1 MTLTARF
8 DVLIHAPLYAALR
21 TLAPEAR
28 ARFRRLVDR
37 LRTGQWGGGTRVKKL
52 RGCPKPVFEARQDAG
67 DRILFTLAH
76 TAARDATET
85 LRPHLQL
92 WDLVHHDRV
101 SGRARRVN
109 PSAEAEF
116 LDFEEMEA
124 EGVSEPPPHPAA
136 GFHEVPAAAPG
147 AEAGVVELMLAP
159 DGAGPRAREEITGG
173 VRWYVVPERLLLDEE
188 RWQELT
194 DRGAEELELKLTAE
208 QYAVVRAPGPVL
220 LSGSA
225 GSGKT
230 TIAVHRLA
238 AAMSAAERVR
248 ALYLTYSTWLRDHAR
263 RVFDDLL
270 ACRGGILPSSPE
282 FLTVHE
288 LYRALIVETGGAP
301 PGPVVDYPEFARWY
315 EGQFR
320 RADAALAWEE
330 IRGIVKGA
338 SLDLTRPLLPRE
350 EYEALG
356 RKRAPAFVGER
367 GRLYHVAR
375 RWQDHLEAGRR
386 LDEIDL
392 CRIALAA
399 VPVGGLYDHLVCDE
413 AQDLAEIQ
421 MELLLRLV
429 PGGSFSGLFLAGDPQ
444 QVINPSGFRWAEV
457 RTRIRD
463 RFLDR
468 GRPVPDLVVLTR
480 NFRSVRGLVEL
491 ANEVLAFKRDRT
503 GRSEGDEAEQSEVA
517 GAAPILVAGDESALA
532 DAIRGFGPRCAVV
545 AGSAEVRER
554 LQAVLGT
561 TRVFTIPEAKGL
573 EFDVVI
579 LWGVV
584 AADPGPWDRLLD
596 PSLGLRED
604 PPARRALHHLY
615 VAVTR
620 ARRHLAVYE
629 PPGAPPLWTAERF
642 ATKLDPEP
650 PASLTRLF
658 VRSATPGE
666 WSREGEYFL
675 ARGRYR
681 QAAECF
687 RRAGDE
693 RREGES
699 LARHHEAAGEPALA
713 AERWRALGETAEAA
727 RCFEAAERWAEA
739 ASDWSRLGD
748 EIGARRCRARAAEAE
763 RRWADAAA
771 EWEALEAWEDAARC
785 WAGMGQRRRQVHC
798 LALAA
803 GKAGRPADAARR
815 WEEIEEWDRA
825 VASWR
830 AAGREREGWSAEAR
844 SHEAGR
850 RWDEAAAAWEKAA
863 DSRRALRCRADGAEA
878 AGRWEEAAH
887 GWEQLGEYQQ
897 AIRAWQR
904 AGRPDQ
910 SQRCATR
917 RDLSE
922 GRFSRAAEALEELG
936 DLAGA
941 ADAWARAAAGG
952 QHSLTTRAL
961 PLPAAARGIWS
972 EGGKPAR
979 LARAASPRRGRGRP
993 GRPAAEIPDARVRGL
1008 VCAARVAEDS
1018 GRFEDAAAVWKK
1030 LGDSEQALRCR
1041 VTHLD
1046 RAGDVAEAAN
1056 LLESRERYKAAGAL
1070 WARAGDAV
1078 GTARCR
1084 ALLDQKHGRL
1094 LEAAEAWDALGEPT
1108 RAARC
1113 RANHCF
1119 RRGDYEEAARGY
1131 DTAGEPEMA
1140 VTARVLAA
1148 KLTANFGAAEKVVKD
1163 SGMQHLHRALLGSR
1177 QTWLAEA
1184 AVFAAN
1190 HARAHSDS
1198 IRERGPARLS
1208 AGLSRGQGPSDGAA
1222 AGAREPGALSRKA
1235 VEPADV
1241 SEAVLDAVCRFPGLT
1256 CEGVAQA
1263 IGISTARA
1271 KPHLAALTESG
1282 KLRKVGRTRGT
1293 RYHPG

>member
-1 MTLTARF
+1 MSLAPRF
-8 DVLIHAPLYAALR
+8 DVLIHAPLYAALC
-21 TLAPEAR
+21 TCAPDAR

-52 RGCPKPVFEARQDAG
+52 RGCAKPVFEARQDAG
-67 DRILFTLAH
+67 DRVLFTLAH
-76 TAARDATET
+76 TAARDASPT
-85 LRPHLQL
+85 LRPHLML

-101 SGRARRVN
+101 SGKARRVN

-136 GFHEVPAAAPG
+136 AFHEVPAAAPG
-147 AEAGVVELMLAP
+147 AEPGVVELMLAP

-173 VRWYVVPERLLLDEE
+173 VRWYVVPERLLVDESQ
-188 RWQELT
+188 WQELM
-194 DRGAEELELKLTAE
+194 DLGAEELELKLTGE

-238 AAMSAAERVR
+238 AAMGATERVR

-263 RVFDDLL
+263 RLFGDLL
-270 ACRGGILPSSPE
+270 ACRGEILPASPE

-288 LYRALIVETGGAP
+288 LYRKLIVENGGAP

-338 SLDLTRPLLPRE
+338 SLDPTRALLPRE

-356 RKRAPAFVGER
+356 RKRAPAFVAER
-367 GRLYHVAR
+367 GRLHQVAR

-392 CRIALAA
+392 CRLALAA
-399 VPVGGLYDHLVCDE
+399 VPRGGLYDHLVCDE
-413 AQDLAEIQ
+413 AQDLAEVQ
-421 MELLLRLV
+421 MELLLCLV
-429 PGGSFSGLFLAGDPQ
+429 PGRSLGGLFLAGDPQ

-457 RTRIRD
+457 RSRIRD

-468 GRPVPDLVVLTR
+468 GRPAPELVVLTR

-491 ANEVLAFKRDRT
+491 ANEVIAFKRDRT
-503 GRSEGDEAEQSEVA
+503 GRSDGDETEQSEVA
-517 GAAPILVAGDESALA
+517 GAAPILVAGDETGLA
-532 DAIRGFGPRCAVV
+532 DAIRGFGPRCAVI
-545 AGSAEVRER
+545 AGSADIRER

-561 TRVFTIPEAKGL
+561 TRVFTVSEAKGL
-573 EFDVVI
+573 EFDVAI

-584 AADPGPWDRLLD
+584 AADPDPWRRLLD
-596 PSLGLRED
+596 PGLGLRED

-629 PPGAPPLWTAERF
+629 PPGAPPLWMAERF
-642 ATKLDPEP
+642 AAKLDPEP

-666 WSREGEYFL
+666 WTHEGEYFL

-687 RRAGDE
+687 RRAGDA
-693 RREGES
+693 RREAES
-699 LARHHEAAGEPALA
+699 LARHHEAAGEPVLA

-739 ASDWSRLGD
+739 AADWSRLGD
-748 EIGARRCRARAAEAE
+748 EFGARRCQARAAEAG

-771 EWEALEAWEDAARC
+771 EWEAFEAWEDAARC
-785 WAGMGQRRRQVHC
+785 WAGAGQRRRQARC
-798 LALAA
+798 LAVAA

-815 WEEIEEWDRA
+815 WEEIEEWASA

-830 AAGREREGWSAEAR
+830 AAGREQEAWSAEAR
-844 SHEAGR
+844 GHEAGR
-850 RWDEAAAAWEKAA
+850 RWDEAATAWEKAG
-863 DSRRALRCRADGAEA
+863 DSRRALRCRAEA
-878 AGRWEEAAH
+878 SEVAGRWDAAARD
-887 GWEQLGEYQQ
+887 WEQIEEYQP

-904 AGRPDQ
+904 AGRPDE
-910 SQRCATR
+910 SRRCATR
-917 RDLSE
+917 FDLAE
-922 GRFSRAAEALEELG
+922 GRFARAAEMLEELG

-941 ADAWARAAAGG
+941 ADAWTRAGAAG
-952 QHSLTTRAL
+952 QQPLTPRPL
-961 PLPAAARGIWS
+961 PLPPAARKTWS

-979 LARAASPRRGRGRP
+979 LVRAAAARRGPRRLARP
-993 GRPAAEIPDARVRGL
+993 SVQTHAAGVRGL

-1018 GRFEDAAAVWKK
+1018 GRFEDAAAAWKS
-1030 LGDSEQALRCR
+1030 LGDPEQALRCR

-1046 RAGDVAEAAN
+1046 RTGDVAGAAR
-1056 LLESRERYKAAGAL
+1056 LLESRERYEAAAAR
-1070 WARAGDAV
+1070 WARAGDADGAV
-1078 GTARCR
+1078 RCR
-1084 ALLDQKHGRL
+1084 ALLDEKRGR
-1094 LEAAEAWDALGEPT
+1094 
-1108 RAARC
+1108 
-1113 RANHCF
+1113 
-1119 RRGDYEEAARGY
+1119 
-1131 DTAGEPEMA
+1131 
-1140 VTARVLAA
+1140 
-1148 KLTANFGAAEKVVKD
+1148 
-1163 SGMQHLHRALLGSR
+1163 
-1177 QTWLAEA
+1177 
-1184 AVFAAN
+1184 
-1190 HARAHSDS
+1190 
-1198 IRERGPARLS
+1198 
-1208 AGLSRGQGPSDGAA
+1208 
-1222 AGAREPGALSRKA
+1222 
-1235 VEPADV
+1235 
-1241 SEAVLDAVCRFPGLT
+1241 
-1256 CEGVAQA
+1256 
-1263 IGISTARA
+1263 
-1271 KPHLAALTESG
+1271 
-1282 KLRKVGRTRGT
+1282 
-1293 RYHPG
+1293 

>member
-1 MTLTARF
+1 MTWAARF

-21 TLAPEAR
+21 TLSPDTR

-37 LRTGQWGGGTRVKKL
+37 LRAGHWGGGTRVKKL

-76 TAARDATET
+76 TAARDAAET
-85 LRPHLQL
+85 LRPHLML

-101 SGRARRVN
+101 SDRARRVN

-116 LDFEEMEA
+116 LDFEEIEA
-124 EGVSEPPPHPAA
+124 EDASEPPPHPAA
-136 GFHEVPAAAPG
+136 AFHQVPAAAPG
-147 AEAGVVELMLAP
+147 VEAGVVELMLAP
-159 DGAGPRAREEITGG
+159 DRAGPRPQEEISGG
-173 VRWYVVPERLLLDEE
+173 VRWYVVPERLLVDEK

-194 DRGAEELELKLTAE
+194 DGGAEGLELKLTAE

-238 AAMSAAERVR
+238 AAVGAAESVR

-263 RVFDDLL
+263 RLFHDLV
-270 ACRGGILPSSPE
+270 ACRGEIPPAWPQ
-282 FLTVHE
+282 FLTVQE
-288 LYRALIVETGGAP
+288 LYRTLIGENGGAP
-301 PGPVVDYPEFARWY
+301 LGLVVDYPEFARWY

-338 SLDLTRPLLPRE
+338 SLDRTRPLLPRD

-375 RWQDHLEAGRR
+375 RWQEHLEVGRR

-392 CRIALAA
+392 CRLALAA
-399 VPVGGLYDHLVCDE
+399 VPAGGLYDHLVCDE

-429 PGGSFSGLFLAGDPQ
+429 PGRSLAGLFLAGDPQ

-468 GRPVPDLVVLTR
+468 GRPVPDLAILTK

-503 GRSEGDEAEQSEVA
+503 GRSEGDETEQSEVA
-517 GAAPILVAGDESALA
+517 GAAPILVAGDETALA

-545 AGSAEVRER
+545 AGSADIRER

-573 EFDVVI
+573 EFDVAI

-584 AADPGPWDRLLD
+584 AADPDPWRRLLD
-596 PSLGLRED
+596 LGLGLRED

-629 PPGAPPLWTAERF
+629 PPGAPPLWTTERF
-642 ATKLDPEP
+642 AAKLDPEP
-650 PASLTRLF
+650 PASLARLF
-658 VRSATPGE
+658 VRSATPDE
-666 WSREGEYFL
+666 WTREGEYFL
-675 ARGRYR
+675 ARDRYR
-681 QAAECF
+681 QASECF
-687 RRAGDE
+687 RRAGDA
-693 RREGES
+693 RREADS

-739 ASDWSRLGD
+739 AADWSLLGD
-748 EIGARRCRARAAEAE
+748 EVGSRRCQARAAESKG
-763 RRWADAAA
+763 RWAEAAA

-785 WAGMGQRRRQVHC
+785 WAGAGQRRQQVRC
-798 LALAA
+798 LAVGAE
-803 GKAGRPADAARR
+803 KAGRLADAARR
-815 WEEIEEWDRA
+815 WEEIEAWDSA

-830 AAGREREGWSAEAR
+830 AAGREREAWSAEGR
-844 SHEAGR
+844 GHEAGR
-850 RWDEAAAAWEKAA
+850 RWDEAAAAWEEAG
-863 DSRRALRCRADGAEA
+863 DSRRAVRCRADAAEA
-878 AGRWEEAAH
+878 AGRWDAAAR
-887 GWEQLGEYQQ
+887 GWEQLGEYQS
-897 AIRAWQR
+897 AIRAWQH
-904 AGRPDQ
+904 AGRPDE
-910 SQRCATR
+910 SQRCASR
-917 RDLSE
+917 RDFAE
-922 GRFSRAAEALEELG
+922 GRFSRAAETLEELG

-941 ADAWARAAAGG
+941 AEAWARAEAAG
-952 QHSLTTRAL
+952 QQPLTSRPL
-961 PLPAAARGIWS
+961 PLPAAARRTWS

-979 LARAASPRRGRGRP
+979 LARAAPPRRGPRSP
-993 GRPAAEIPDARVRGL
+993 GRPSAQIPGARVRRL

-1018 GRFEDAAAVWKK
+1018 GRFEDAAAAWTS
-1030 LGDSEQALRCR
+1030 LGDPEQALRCR
-1041 VTHLD
+1041 VTRLD
-1046 RAGDVAEAAN
+1046 QAGDLAGAAR
-1056 LLESRERYKAAGAL
+1056 LLESRERYEAAAAL
-1070 WARAGDAV
+1070 WARAGDAAR
-1078 GTARCR
+1078 TARCR
-1084 ALLDQKHGRL
+1084 ALLDEKRGRL
-1094 LEAAEAWDALGEPT
+1094 PEAALAWEALGEPT

-1113 RANHCF
+1113 RATRCF
-1119 RRGDYEEAARGY
+1119 RSGEYDEAARGY
-1131 DTAGEPEMA
+1131 DAAGEPGMA
-1140 VTARVLAA
+1140 FTARLLAA
-1148 KLTANFGAAEKVVKD
+1148 KVKGDYDAAEKAVKD
-1163 SGMQHLHRALLGSR
+1163 SGMQHLYRDLLGNR
-1177 QTWLAEA
+1177 QQWFAEA
-1184 AVFAAN
+1184 RAFAAD
-1190 HARAHSDS
+1190 HARARSAA
-1198 IRERGPARLS
+1198 IRRRGAAQLPP
-1208 AGLSRGQGPSDGAA
+1208 GPSGGPGPKER
-1222 AGAREPGALSRKA
+1222 AGAGAGGRGGLPGQAAEPG
-1235 VEPADV
+1235 DV
-1241 SEAVLDAVCRFPGLT
+1241 SGAILDAVRRFPGLT
-1256 CEGVAQA
+1256 CEGVARVVA
-1263 IGISTARA
+1263 IATDRV

-1282 KLRKVGRTRGT
+1282 QLRKVGRTRGT
-1293 RYHPG
+1293 RYHPA